1 MLLPRTIAYNFNSRP
16 SARGD
21 APKWYCGDSANII
34 SIHAPPRGATR
45 RVAGSSRPRR
55 ISIHAPPRGATCSSM
70 PGCFLPTLFQF
81 TPLREG
87 RRFSLSSASVP
98 APFQFT
104 PLREGRRVFPIIV
117 AFSSYFNSRP
127 SARGDRSSSC
137 RPSSAALYF
146 NSRPSARGDGT
157 RRVLG
162 VLESYF
168 NSRPS
173 ARGDDGV
180 RLVLAVRPI
189 SIHAPPRGATATAF
203 FAPVVLDAFQF
214 TPLREGRQVGESC
227 FATFGV
233 FQFTPLREG
242 RLYSAVTLLSRCYF
256 NSRPS
261 ARGDMPT
268 EDNAVATPIFQFTPL
283 REGRRAD
290 SSAAL

>member
-1 MLLPRTIAYNFNSRP
+1 MFSPSAVFISIHAPPRGATGLRRNAPTEEANFNSRP

-21 APKWYCGDSANII
+21 SIPGRNSAAPII
-34 SIHAPPRGATR
+34 FQFTPLREGRQDWMQKKGLTR
-45 RVAGSSRPRR
+45 YFNSRPSARGDDAGAAEPCFLD

-173 ARGDDGV
+173 ARGDGTRRVLGVLESYFNSRPSARGDGDGLL
-180 RLVLAVRPI
+180 RAGGAGCI
-189 SIHAPPRGATATAF
+189 SIHAPPRGATSRRKLLCNLWRISIHAPPRGAT
-203 FAPVVLDAFQF
+203 
-214 TPLREGRQVGESC
+214 
-227 FATFGV
+227 
-233 FQFTPLREG
+233 
-242 RLYSAVTLLSRCYF
+242 
-256 NSRPS
+256 
-261 ARGDMPT
+261 
-268 EDNAVATPIFQFTPL
+268 I
-283 REGRRAD
+283 
-290 SSAAL
+290 